1 MSQSEPVTPA
11 ASKPPIAGTCD
22 PRFEAV
28 RAAFVS
34 NLAED
39 LEVGASFCAAVEGK
53 PVVDLWGGWRDAR
66 RQRPW
71 ERDTLVCVWSTTKV
85 MTAACTWMLAA
96 RGAID
101 LDAPVARYW
110 PEFAA
115 AGKDEVPV
123 RFLLSHSSGLPGW
136 EQPIDMSVLYDWERS
151 TSLLAQQAPWWE
163 PGTASGYHA
172 VTFGHLLGE
181 VVRRVTGRS
190 L

>member
-1 MSQSEPVTPA
+1 MRIVPACIQGWYRRHCSAGRCRASGDAGHRAMQGGVLHCIDSAVLSCRHPAHPRSPPMSQSDRATPA

-66 RQRPW
+66 RERPW

-110 PEFAA
+110 P
-115 AGKDEVPV
+115 
-123 RFLLSHSSGLPGW
+123 
-136 EQPIDMSVLYDWERS
+136 
-151 TSLLAQQAPWWE
+151 
-163 PGTASGYHA
+163 
-172 VTFGHLLGE
+172 
-181 VVRRVTGRS
+181 
-190 L
+190 